1 MNTLIPDLI
10 KHGPVLTDGAWGTQM
25 QARGLGIGEF
35 PDLWNLTHPGEVL
48 AVARSYVD
56 AGSRVILTNTF
67 GANRIRLAETDMLD
81 HVADINREGARIS
94 REAAGGKAKV
104 FASIGPSGKML
115 IAGDVTPDEL
125 LEAFSEQARALA
137 AGGADAI
144 LIETMSDLDETKLA
158 IEAAKTTGLP
168 VIASMV
174 FDSGKDKDRTMMGTA
189 PEQIAEG
196 LASAGADVVGANCGL
211 GIEFF
216 APICKR
222 LKAASGLP
230 VWIKP
235 NAGMPELIGIETVY
249 QTGADTFASQ
259 VPALIE
265 AGADFI
271 GGCCGSTPEFV
282 RAMSQALRQDRD

>member
-1 MNTLIPDLI
+1 MNALIADLI
-10 KHGPVLTDGAWGTQM
+10 KAGPALTDGAWGTQM

-35 PDLWNLTHPGEVL
+35 PDLWNLTHPDQVL

-81 HVADINREGARIS
+81 RVSEINREGARLS
-94 REAAGGKAKV
+94 KQAAGDRTAV

-125 LEAFSEQARALA
+125 LEAFAEQARALA

-144 LIETMSDLDETKLA
+144 LIETMSDLEEAKLA
-158 IEAAKTTGLP
+158 VEAAKQTGLP
-168 VIASMV
+168 VITSMV
-174 FDSGKDKDRTMMGTA
+174 FDSGKEKDRTMMGTT
-189 PEQIAEG
+189 PEQVAEG
-196 LASAGADVVGANCGL
+196 LASAGAEVIGANCGL

-222 LKAASGLP
+222 LKSASGLA

-235 NAGMPELIGIETVY
+235 NAGMPELIGTETVY
-249 QTGADTFASQ
+249 QTSAQTFANQ
-259 VPALIE
+259 APALIE

-282 RAMSQALRQDRD
+282 RAMAELLRRN